1 MAILSH
7 NRIILK
13 RHNWELP
20 ALVSLVAA
28 IVASLYA
35 LAPSSNPCGIA
46 AILCFSLLSGVVS
59 IIKQVV
65 AARATIVSFGESDW
79 VRIGDDLVLEIQSNF
94 MLFRVETRK
103 DSETIREVMG
113 SVETSED
120 GRVTRICFAGSTS
133 KEHLAGRVVVR

>member
-1 MAILSH
+1 MIV
-7 NRIILK
+7 LK

-35 LAPSSNPCGIA
+35 LVPGSKLCGVV

-59 IIKQVV
+59 IFKQVL

-79 VRIGDDLVLEIQSNF
+79 VLSGDHLVLEIQSNF

-103 DSETIREVMG
+103 DRETFQEVIG

-120 GRVTRICFAGSTS
+120 GKVTRICFAAGAS
-133 KEHLAGRVVVR
+133 KEYLAGRVVVR